1 MAATEID
8 YLSLPVS
15 VVMLSFNRKD
25 DVAEGLGRL
34 LAQNYPNLEIIVVDN
49 GSHDGTADMVGRK
62 FPSVKLT
69 ALQENVGVAAYNK
82 GFQWAGGKYIIILD
96 DDSFPSPGSIHRMV
110 DEFEKNSKLGIIA
123 FDVRNY
129 YDYENVIKQNKPAE
143 TNINGSVAAGETQ
156 RYQMA
161 FNGAGVGF
169 RKSCFQEVGGYPEE
183 FFLYWNEQD
192 LSIRVLD
199 AGYQIKWFTHIVS
212 YHKYSPVNRE
222 SWRAPFYYTRNLYWL
237 IWKYFPL
244 GKTFKDT
251 LKLFYYS
258 FYYCCEQKTWIY
270 LKATF
275 SALFNISKIKRRPA
289 KKSIIRDLRLTY
301 RLPFVYFR

>member
-1 MAATEID
+1 MD
-8 YLSLPVS
+8 FHKLPVS

-25 DVAEGLGRL
+25 DVAEGISSILE
-34 LAQNYPNLEIIVVDN
+34 QNYSNLEIIIVDN
-49 GSHDGTADMVGRK
+49 GSHDGTAEMVRHR
-62 FPSVKLT
+62 FPSVTLI
-69 ALQENVGVAAYNK
+69 ALQENIGVAAYNK
-82 GFQWAGGKYIIILD
+82 GFQKAAGKYIIILD
-96 DDSFPSPGSIHRMV
+96 DDSFPAPGAIHRMV
-110 DEFEKNSKLGIIA
+110 SEFEIDDRLGIIA

-129 YDYENVIKQNKPAE
+129 YEYEHVAKQNKDVVNNSI
-143 TNINGSVAAGETQ
+143 TSQDKTVGNDQTQ

-199 AGYQIKWFTHIVS
+199 AGYHIKWFTDIVS

-244 GKTFKDT
+244 KKTVKDT
-251 LKLFYYS
+251 FTLFYYS
-258 FYYCCEQKTWIY
+258 VYYCLEQKTWIY

-275 SALFNISKIKRRPA
+275 SALFNIWKIKRRPA
-289 KKSIIRDLRLTY
+289 KKSIIHNLRLTY
-301 RLPFVYFR
+301 RLPFVYYR